1 MELYTDPININ
12 ESIADSRELM
22 THQIEAIEALNNYF
36 DLSEKKKIA
45 QNGLL
50 VMPTGSGKT
59 FTAVNWLLNNGVAN
73 GYRIVWLAHRQE
85 LIDQTNN
92 EFRNQAP
99 ILAKHGVNKLRII
112 PVSGVHYKMSQA
124 SRYDINI
131 CSISSV
137 ANKYGYRFIKRMLGA
152 HGLKKLIVV
161 IDEAHHAVSPS
172 YRKVLM
178 RITELNPNRILL
190 GLTAT
195 PTRMQDYDKKRLF
208 NMFNVTKNKENNI
221 GSSNGY
227 IYEVT
232 LNNLLINGFLAK
244 PVYKKIET
252 NIVGEIEYSI
262 TKEDEEFFNTFG
274 DLSEKLKDQIAKSS
288 SRNKIIVKQY
298 LDNKNKYGKTIVF
311 AVNQN
316 HCRALYEEFKSAG
329 ISCDYVISDKLG
341 AQETIREFKENKFD
355 VLINVQILTEGS
367 DIPDVE
373 TVFLTRETNSDSLLM
388 QMIGRGLRGSAAGGT
403 EKVNIIDFH
412 DTWDTFSFWL
422 DPEKLGIDI
431 EVDSEEM
438 EEDELDRIKGKENR
452 DKARVVAEVQYTPW
466 DVYNKL
472 YNSMK
477 ANVISKE
484 FEEILPIGWYSV
496 LNEDGEDSN
505 ILVYEDNLYGFKDI
519 EKYKER
525 FIKGKVNP
533 KAVISICFNRNGNK
547 PRENEVKSILDKLY
561 EDGEMP
567 VYYTFEERKLLDPKI
582 IAEKMNN
589 LYLKDEEKEAWLKE
603 VFESNSLLR
612 KLYKLFYVFKKAVF
626 SAGQLIQDAKIKTED
641 EREEYNIV
649 EDIYDLEELLDE
661 VLKENTFLNKDNL
674 LSIEW
679 SDTVIKSWFALCC
692 RWSLEDG
699 QEIYKIYVNKLMSS
713 PQVDREVIKY
723 LIYHELLHKN
733 GYFNHDDKFRELE
746 WKYPNSEELDG
757 FLDEMVIRYNLDIYN
772 KEIVDENEMADD
784 VITENLVDSKI
795 ENNIKTS
802 IEDDK
807 EQSMKKYK
815 YCRNCGN
822 KLPEDANF
830 CDRCGSSTKY

>member
-1 MELYTDPININ
+1 MELYIDPININ
-12 ESIADSRELM
+12 ESTVDSRELM
-22 THQIEAIEALNNYF
+22 KHQIEAMEYLNNYF
-36 DLSEKKKIA
+36 NLSGKKKVE

-92 EFRNQAP
+92 EFRKQAP
-99 ILAKHGVNKLRII
+99 ILSKYGINKLRII
-112 PVSGVHYKMSQA
+112 PVSGMHYKMSQA

-152 HGLKKLIVV
+152 PGLKKLIVV

-172 YRKVLM
+172 YRKVLK
-178 RITELNPNRILL
+178 RITELNPNRVLL

-208 NMFNVTKNKENNI
+208 NMFNVTINKENNI
-221 GSSNGY
+221 GNSKGY

-232 LNNLLINGFLAK
+232 LKKLLINGFLAK
-244 PVYKKIET
+244 PIYKRIET
-252 NIVGEIEYSI
+252 NIVGEIEYSV
-262 TKEDEEFFNTFG
+262 TEEDEDFFNTFG

-288 SRNKIIVKQY
+288 SRNKTIVKQY
-298 LDNKNKYGKTIVF
+298 LDNKKKYGKTIVF

-316 HCRALYEEFKSAG
+316 HCRALYEEFKTSG
-329 ISCDYVISDKLG
+329 ISCDYVISDKVG
-341 AQETIREFKENKFD
+341 AQNTIREFKENKFD

-367 DIPDVE
+367 DIPDVQ
-373 TVFLTRETNSDSLLM
+373 TVFLTRQTNSDSLLM
-388 QMIGRGLRGSAAGGT
+388 QMIGRGLRGPSAGGT
-403 EKVNIIDFH
+403 EEVNIIDFH
-412 DTWDTFSFWL
+412 DTWDKFSFWL
-422 DPEKLGIDI
+422 DPEKLDVFNEEKELTASIEPKKVSNDAGIAI
-431 EVDSEEM
+431 ES
-438 EEDELDRIKGKENR
+438 K
-452 DKARVVAEVQYTPW
+452 YTPW
-466 DVYNKL
+466 DVYIKL
-472 YNSMK
+472 YNNMK

-484 FEEILPIGWYSV
+484 FDEVLPIGWYSV
-496 LNEDGEDSN
+496 LDENGDDN
-505 ILVYEDNLYGFKDI
+505 NVLVYEDTLYGFKDI
-519 EKYKER
+519 EKYKEI

-533 KAVISICFNRNGNK
+533 KAVISICFNRNSNNPK
-547 PRENEVKSILDKLY
+547 ENEVKLILDRLY

-567 VYYTFEERKLLDPKI
+567 IYHTFEERALLDPKI
-582 IAEKMNN
+582 IAEKMNS
-589 LYLKDEEKEAWLKE
+589 LYLKDEEKEEWLKE
-603 VFESNSLLR
+603 VFENNSLL
-612 KLYKLFYVFKKAVF
+612 KELYKLFYVFKKTVF
-626 SAGQLIQDAKIKTED
+626 SAGQLIKDAEIKTED

-649 EDIYDLEELLDE
+649 ENIYDLEELLDE

-674 LSIEW
+674 LSIGW

-692 RWSLEDG
+692 RWTLEEG
-699 QEIYKIYVNKLMSS
+699 QEIYKIYINRLMSS

-733 GYFNHDDKFRELE
+733 GYLNHDDKFRELE

-757 FLDEMVIRYNLDIYN
+757 FMDEMAIRYKLDIPNNEIYN
-772 KEIVDENEMADD
+772 ENEIADD
-784 VITENLVDSKI
+784 VITENLVDLKL
-795 ENNIKTS
+795 ENNIKIS
-802 IEDDK
+802 IEDNNSK
-807 EQSMKKYK
+807 SIEKYK
-815 YCRNCGN
+815 YCRSCGN

>member
-1 MELYTDPININ
+1 
-12 ESIADSRELM
+12 
-22 THQIEAIEALNNYF
+22 
-36 DLSEKKKIA
+36 
-45 QNGLL
+45 
-50 VMPTGSGKT
+50 
-59 FTAVNWLLNNGVAN
+59 
-73 GYRIVWLAHRQE
+73 
-85 LIDQTNN
+85 
-92 EFRNQAP
+92 
-99 ILAKHGVNKLRII
+99 
-112 PVSGVHYKMSQA
+112 
-124 SRYDINI
+124 
-131 CSISSV
+131 
-137 ANKYGYRFIKRMLGA
+137 
-152 HGLKKLIVV
+152 
-161 IDEAHHAVSPS
+161 
-172 YRKVLM
+172 
-178 RITELNPNRILL
+178 
-190 GLTAT
+190 
-195 PTRMQDYDKKRLF
+195 
-208 NMFNVTKNKENNI
+208 
-221 GSSNGY
+221 
-227 IYEVT
+227 
-232 LNNLLINGFLAK
+232 
-244 PVYKKIET
+244 
-252 NIVGEIEYSI
+252 
-262 TKEDEEFFNTFG
+262 
-274 DLSEKLKDQIAKSS
+274 
-288 SRNKIIVKQY
+288 
-298 LDNKNKYGKTIVF
+298 
-311 AVNQN
+311 
-316 HCRALYEEFKSAG
+316 AG

-388 QMIGRGLRGSAAGGT
+388 QMIGRGLRGPAAGGT

-431 EVDSEEM
+431 EVDSEER

-452 DKARVVAEVQYTPW
+452 DKASVVAEVQYTPW

-496 LNEDGEDSN
+496 LNENGEDSN
-505 ILVYEDNLYGFKDI
+505 ILVYEDNLCGFKDI

-547 PRENEVKSILDKLY
+547 PRENEVKLILDKLY

-567 VYYTFEERKLLDPKI
+567 IYYTFEERKLLDPKI
-582 IAEKMNN
+582 IAEKMNK
-589 LYLKDEEKEAWLKE
+589 LHLKEEEKEEWLKE

-626 SAGQLIQDAKIKTED
+626 SAGQLIKDAKIKTED

-649 EDIYDLEELLDE
+649 EGIYDLEELLGE

-679 SDTVIKSWFALCC
+679 SETVISSWFALC
-692 RWSLEDG
+692 RIWPIDDNDNVYR
-699 QEIYKIYVNKLMSS
+699 IYINKLMSS

-733 GYFNHDDKFRELE
+733 GYLNHDDKFRDLE

-757 FLDEMVIRYNLDIYN
+757 FMDEMAIRYKLDIPS
-772 KEIVDENEMADD
+772 KEIYDENEIADD
-784 VITENLVDSKI
+784 VITENLVDSKLD
-795 ENNIKTS
+795 NNIKIS
-802 IEDDK
+802 IEDGKD
-807 EQSMKKYK
+807 QSVKKYK